1 MFPKKIIYANTDIRS
16 SNSFFSK
23 ILRTAADNI
32 IKELQKNILEIET
45 SRLKEVNFSLVHL

>member
-32 IKELQKNILEIET
+32 IKKLQKNILEIET